1 MDDFPG
7 TISGIFRKFRKFRK
21 ISEKFPNFGISEIR
35 KIPEISENFPR
46 RVFFEIFYIF
56 LYFTLCTDVFAI
68 IKNYKNYWTDIYRG
82 WLTQIFFNFFSM
94 KIFCQFFCRFAPKIN
109 EILLVNCPDFLS
121 KIFRISENYENLRKC
136 TRRFFSKFFLFLYNL
151 RAVTTYTNL

>member
-1 MDDFPG
+1 MDDSPG
-7 TISGIFRKFRKFRK
+7 TISGIFRNFRNFRK

-56 LYFTLCTDVFAI
+56 LYFTLCTDVFVI

-82 WLTQIFFNFFSM
+82 
-94 KIFCQFFCRFAPKIN
+94 
-109 EILLVNCPDFLS
+109 
-121 KIFRISENYENLRKC
+121 
-136 TRRFFSKFFLFLYNL
+136 
-151 RAVTTYTNL
+151 

>member
-1 MDDFPG
+1 MTRADF
-7 TISGIFRKFRKFRK
+7 FQLFFD
-21 ISEKFPNFGISEIR
+21 
-35 KIPEISENFPR
+35 ENFLP
-46 RVFFEIFYIF
+46 IFSG
-56 LYFTLCTDVFAI
+56 FT
-68 IKNYKNYWTDIYRG
+68 R
-82 WLTQIFFNFFSM
+82 
-94 KIFCQFFCRFAPKIN
+94 KIN

>member
-7 TISGIFRKFRKFRK
+7 TISGIFRNFRNFRK

-56 LYFTLCTDVFAI
+56 LYFTLCTDVFVI

-94 KIFCQFFCRFAPKIN
+94 KIFCQFFADLRVKSMKFCSQTVPIFCPKFSGFPKIT
-109 EILLVNCPDFLS
+109 
-121 KIFRISENYENLRKC
+121 KIYENARDG
-136 TRRFFSKFFLFLYNL
+136 FFRNFFCFCIIYAL
-151 RAVTTYTNL
+151 

>member
-1 MDDFPG
+1 MDDFPGMTSGVFRNFRKFPEIFRKRRGFSRDFEGKIRGFFRVFRLYSFVTTSKMTDFPG
-7 TISGIFRKFRKFRK
+7 TISGIFRNFRNFRK

-56 LYFTLCTDVFAI
+56 LYFTLCTDVFVI

-82 WLTQIFFNFFSM
+82 
-94 KIFCQFFCRFAPKIN
+94 
-109 EILLVNCPDFLS
+109 
-121 KIFRISENYENLRKC
+121 
-136 TRRFFSKFFLFLYNL
+136 
-151 RAVTTYTNL
+151 

>member
-1 MDDFPG
+1 MNDFPG
-7 TISGIFRKFRKFRK
+7 TISGIFRNFRNFRK

-82 WLTQIFFNFFSM
+82 
-94 KIFCQFFCRFAPKIN
+94 
-109 EILLVNCPDFLS
+109 
-121 KIFRISENYENLRKC
+121 
-136 TRRFFSKFFLFLYNL
+136 
-151 RAVTTYTNL
+151 